1 MLRVVSA
8 AAAALVLLGAP
19 AAAQDRPLLSPMFA
33 DHAVLQRD
41 RAIPVWGWAAPGET
55 VIVNLAGQEVRVRAD
70 RSGAWRAQLPTRA
83 TGGPYEL
90 SARTSRRRQT
100 IADVMV
106 GDVYLCSGQ
115 SNMEFAASA
124 ATNGRAA
131 LQSSMDDG
139 LRLFAVTR
147 RIASTP
153 QAAFE
158 APDRWAVASPES
170 VEQFSAVCYFF
181 GRNLRQTQ
189 HVPIGL
195 IAASW
200 GGTPIESWI
209 SDASF
214 RRLGGYNE
222 ALARAAQAQRDPA
235 AAQAAYEETLRV
247 WWRSVDPGERAGYA
261 NADLDASQW
270 ETINPSGFWENAGV
284 RALEGFDG
292 IVWYRAEFTL
302 TEQQAAQAAQMLLG
316 PADDVDRTFINGTP
330 IGVTH
335 GWDTPRAYAVPAGVL
350 RAGRNVFASAV
361 LDTGG
366 GGGWW
371 GPADE
376 KLVRFADGTS
386 APIAAWRYRI
396 AADLADIPAPP
407 RPPSSGA
414 NTFSALYNGMIAP
427 VAPYALSGALWYQGE
442 ANASAAGEYARLLP
456 AMMGDWRRTF
466 ATPDLPFFIVQLS
479 SYGAPSAGAPREGWG
494 ALRDVQRR
502 VAAAD
507 ARAGLAATID
517 IGDRYD
523 IHPSQK
529 QIVGERLARIARRM
543 IYGEAIADS
552 GPSPISAWR
561 AGEDVVVRFTHG
573 PLLAY
578 SSNRP
583 MAFEVCDA
591 ARVCRFVDASI
602 TGDDVRLDA
611 RGAAAAFVRYC
622 WGDGVICNLFN
633 DADLPA
639 PAFELEIR

>member
-1 MLRVVSA
+1 MLRIVFA
-8 AAAALVLLGAP
+8 AAAALVLLSAP
-19 AAAQDRPLLSPMFA
+19 AAAQDHPLLSPMFT

-41 RAIPVWGWAAPGET
+41 RSIPVWGWAAPGES
-55 VIVNLAGQEVRVRAD
+55 VVVSLAGREVRVRAG
-70 RSGAWRAQLPTRA
+70 RNGAWRAHLPA
-83 TGGPYEL
+83 LAAGGPYEL
-90 SARTSRRRQT
+90 SARTRRARQA

-115 SNMEFAASA
+115 SNMEFATAA
-124 ATNGRAA
+124 ATNGGGAA
-131 LQSSMDDG
+131 AASADEG

-147 RIASTP
+147 RIATAP

-158 APDRWAVASPES
+158 AHDHWALASPES

-214 RRLGGYNE
+214 RRLGGYDE

-235 AAQAAYEETLRV
+235 AAQAAYENALRA
-247 WWRSVDPGERAGYA
+247 WWRGVDPGVSAGYA
-261 NADLDASQW
+261 AADFDDAQW
-270 ETINPSGFWENAGV
+270 TAINPAGFWENTGE
-284 RALEGFDG
+284 RALQQFDG
-292 IVWYRAEFTL
+292 IVWYRAEVTL
-302 TEQQAAQAAQMLLG
+302 TASQAAQAAQLLLG
-316 PADDVDRTFINGTP
+316 PADDADQTFINGTP
-330 IGVTH
+330 VGATH
-335 GWDTPRAYAVPAGVL
+335 GWDTPRAYAIPAGVL
-350 RAGRNVFASAV
+350 RAGRNVFASTV

-371 GPADE
+371 GPANE
-376 KLVRFADGTS
+376 KLLRFADGTS
-386 APIAAWRYRI
+386 APIVNWRYRI
-396 AADLADIPAPP
+396 SADLLGIPAPP
-407 RPPSSGA
+407 RQPSSGA
-414 NTFSALYNGMIAP
+414 NTYSALYNGMIAP
-427 VAPYALSGALWYQGE
+427 VAPYGLSGALWYQGE
-442 ANASAAGEYARLLP
+442 TNAAAPDEYARLLP
-456 AMMGDWRRTF
+456 AMMGDWRRAF
-466 ATPDLPFFIVQLS
+466 ATPDLPFFIVQLT
-479 SYGAPSAGAPREGWG
+479 SYGAPSAGAPRTGWG

-507 ARAGLAATID
+507 TRAGLAATID

-523 IHPSQK
+523 IHPTQK

-543 IYGEAIADS
+543 VYGEDVADS
-552 GPSPISAWR
+552 GPTPITAR
-561 AGEDVVVRFTHG
+561 REGEDVIVRFAHA

-583 MAFEVCDA
+583 MAFELCDA
-591 ARVCRFVDASI
+591 ARVCRFVDARI
-602 TGDDVRLDA
+602 DGADVYLDA
-611 RGAAAAFVRYC
+611 RGVAGAFVRYC

-639 PAFELEIR
+639 PTFELEVR